1 MSASKKLYDGAEI
14 FFESLRRENVEY
26 VFGMPGGATIQIYER
41 LYDIDY
47 LKHILVRHEQGATHM
62 ADGYARASG
71 RPGVV
76 LVTSGPGATNTV
88 TGIATAYMDS
98 SPLVVFTGQVP
109 TQLIGN
115 DAFQEADIIGIT
127 RPITKHS
134 FLVRDVKDLAPS
146 IRKAFY
152 IAQSGR
158 PGPVVVDLPKN
169 VISAVSEFQYP
180 EKVEVRGYKPNYEGH
195 INQIKKAAKAIAEA
209 KRPLLYVGGGVI
221 MSGASQELRAFAI
234 ENNIPVTMTLQGIGA
249 FPGTSELSLGMLGMH
264 GMYWANQAV
273 NNCDVLIA
281 LGARFDDR
289 VTGKVETFAT
299 KAYKIHVDIDPT
311 CIDKNVTVDVPIV
324 GDVKK
329 VLQNL
334 RKVMPG
340 KPDTSEWWQQIRKWQ
355 QECPLN
361 YEKNDG
367 KLRTQFVL
375 ERLSEKT
382 KGEAIVVSDVG
393 QHQMFVAQYYKFNHP
408 RSHISSGGLGTM
420 GFSIPAAIGA
430 AHAVK
435 DRPIISISGDGG
447 FAMNMQ
453 ELITAKAY
461 NVPVK
466 FILINNS
473 FLGMVRQWQELFF
486 DERYSF
492 TDLSKHNP
500 DFSKIVQA
508 IGIKSFVV
516 NMVDQV
522 DHVLD
527 EMLNYNEGP
536 VFAEFR
542 VVKEEMVFPMVP
554 AGASVSEMIVERLN
568 PQRML

>member
-1 MSASKKLYDGAEI
+1 
-14 FFESLRRENVEY
+14 
-26 VFGMPGGATIQIYER
+26 
-41 LYDIDY
+41 
-47 LKHILVRHEQGATHM
+47 
-62 ADGYARASG
+62 
-71 RPGVV
+71 
-76 LVTSGPGATNTV
+76 PGATNTV
-88 TGIATAYMDS
+88 TGIATSYRAS
-98 SPLVVFTGQVP
+98 SPLVVLTGQVP

-355 QECPLN
+355 QECPLT